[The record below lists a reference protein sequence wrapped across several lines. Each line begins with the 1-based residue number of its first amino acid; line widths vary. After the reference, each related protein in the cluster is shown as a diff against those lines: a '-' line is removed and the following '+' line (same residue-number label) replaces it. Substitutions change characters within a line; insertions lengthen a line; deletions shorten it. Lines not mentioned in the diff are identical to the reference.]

1 MAKLFKFTDLQIG
14 NFVSFKLKKNGLNIK
29 YIFCDNQSE
38 LSKTKTGKSIHVL
51 KKFQFFVF
59 TDTQIY

>member
-14 NFVSFKLKKNGLNIK
+14 NFVSFKFKKKRFEHKINRKK
-29 YIFCDNQSE
+29 YPCVEKI
-38 LSKTKTGKSIHVL
+38 LV
-51 KKFQFFVF
+51 FFF